1 MREEYD
7 IVEDIRIKKQNSIF
21 NKRSLKV
28 VAGIAAFLMFLA
40 LSFST
45 AYIYARERI
54 EKEVAEE
61 QAEKAKVS
69 GQASEAKKIYELE
82 KKMLEMIKEQETT
95 STNQ

>member
-1 MREEYD
+1 MEEYD
-7 IVEDIRIKKQNSIF
+7 LVEDERIKKQSPIF

-54 EKEVAEE
+54 EKEAAEE
-61 QAEKAKVS
+61 LAEKAKLS
-69 GQASEAKKIYELE
+69 GQATEARKSYELE
-82 KKMLEMIKEQETT
+82 KKMIERIKERETT
-95 STNQ
+95 SGAP